1 VTRSLT
7 NSNNFKERAR
17 KVVPHL
23 TGTFSKSARSN
34 VEGWNKTVE
43 RFGLDAKMYG
53 YPIRMH
59 TQCFDSNNKESLSMK
74 SLLLQE
80 MIKKGIFMSVLG
92 TTFICYSHSKKDIGQ
107 KPQSLDEIQG
117 QYIGL
122 MKFQN
127 NGIDKL

>member
-1 VTRSLT
+1 MTRSLT

-92 TTFICYSHSKKDIGQ
+92 RWNTIIVLFYSINYEFFYFVFSLTTLII
-107 KPQSLDEIQG
+107 E
-117 QYIGL
+117 
-122 MKFQN
+122 
-127 NGIDKL
+127 